1 MTTTTPAQTLPT
13 TGHNAQS
20 DSYGPPDYLK
30 PALPHLQRHLA
41 VKILENPKS
50 RPLPTLELET
60 PVGSH
65 APSIDSSMFRETC
78 HCLTMTSG
86 PRNRAKLNEKA
97 RERMSRL
104 RGKALNDPG
113 LAKTQADMRRT
124 HDATYRVKHK
134 KEITF
139 KATLRLQDLHWKK
152 YHGRPPPTEKLDF
165 TEQFSGLRRTVGQSA
180 CPPIFVHDAKSVPP
194 PRRNCPPTARKLSPQ
209 PSNQS
214 CESTKVAVQLASF
227 SSPSMSTPDYYC
239 YPPVHQ
245 SSGWDETISP
255 CVWLVTD
262 PECPSPGPGLYTS
275 WHAVSALTEGR
286 QDPLYFDRQEDSYP
300 EWHVHCRLSEHNHPV
315 DPEPSRARPP
325 FNYEQ
330 SPSRTVQSPARNV
343 PHHITPP
350 SAALPNLHFA
360 VRGGEVV
367 YGRLEPALQQ
377 YLCVSGT
384 ESTTELIATENY
396 YKAIFFARGASEA
409 ASEQLAAARTGNGDP
424 FISSSPGTR
433 CGSLTS
439 PISPPPRGTSSPRAT
454 TSRTPAT
461 PSRTGRSGPKPI
473 PAPVFTAP
481 QQQPAIRP
489 QHRVARRD
497 PNSSRTRMASITAA
511 MEEKDREEKQRRSL
525 ASSARRAVIAE
536 ALASTPKGQ
545 RGAEVGSSSKG
556 KGKEVEEEEGE
567 ETDYD
572 LDGEFLEIAKDW
584 VPSEERFDPTTENRP
599 RDDA

>member
-20 DSYGPPDYLK
+20 DSYGPPDYLQ

-41 VKILENPKS
+41 VKIPENPKS

-113 LAKTQADMRRT
+113 LAKTQADMRCT

-152 YHGRPPPTEKLDF
+152 YRGRPPPTEKLDF
-165 TEQFSGLRRTVGQSA
+165 TEQFQWFEEDRWAERMPAHLRARRKK
-180 CPPIFVHDAKSVPP
+180 CPPTVKGVPP
-194 PRRNCPPTARKLSPQ
+194 PRGNCPPTARKLSPQ

-214 CESTKVAVQLASF
+214 CESTK
-227 SSPSMSTPDYYC
+227 
-239 YPPVHQ
+239 

-275 WHAVSALTEGR
+275 WHAVSPLTEGR

-300 EWHVHCRLSEHNHPV
+300 EWHVHCRLGEHNHPV
-315 DPEPSRARPP
+315 DPEPSRARRP

-350 SAALPNLHFA
+350 SAALPNLHFS

-377 YLCVSGT
+377 YLRVSGT

-396 YKAIFFARGASEA
+396 YKAISAGCERGC
-409 ASEQLAAARTGNGDP
+409 
-424 FISSSPGTR
+424 FGTTR
-433 CGSLTS
+433 SR
-439 PISPPPRGTSSPRAT
+439 PNRQRPPPRGTSSPRAT
-454 TSRTPAT
+454 TSRTPAP
-461 PSRTGRSGPKPI
+461 PSRTGRSSPKPI

-497 PNSSRTRMASITAA
+497 PNSSRMRMASITAA

>member
-13 TGHNAQS
+13 AGHNAQS
-20 DSYGPPDYLK
+20 DSYGSPDYLQ
-30 PALPHLQRHLA
+30 PTLPHLQQLLA
-41 VKILENPKS
+41 VKIPENPKS
-50 RPLPTLELET
+50 RPPPTLALGM

-65 APSIDSSMFRETC
+65 APSIDSSMFRATC

-86 PRNRAKLNEKA
+86 PRNQAKLNEKA

-104 RGKALNDPG
+104 RGKALDDSG
-113 LAKTQADMRRT
+113 LAKTQANMRRT

-139 KATLRLQDLHWKK
+139 KATLRLQELHWKK
-152 YHGRPPPTEKLDF
+152 YRGRPPPPAKKLDF
-165 TEQFSGLRRTVGQSA
+165 TEQFQWFEEDRWAERMPAHLRARPTVATVPTIEQTLHPHEKVSS
-180 CPPIFVHDAKSVPP
+180 HRAKGVPP
-194 PRRNCPPTARKLSPQ
+194 PHENCPPTARKLSPHRAKTV
-209 PSNQS
+209 PS
-214 CESTKVAVQLASF
+214 AVKS
-227 SSPSMSTPDYYC
+227 
-239 YPPVHQ
+239 

-275 WHAVSALTEGR
+275 WPTVLALTAGH
-286 QDPLYFDRQEDSYP
+286 QDPVYFDRQEDLYP
-300 EWHVHCRLSEHNHPV
+300 EWHVHCRLVEHNHPV
-315 DPEPSRARPP
+315 DHEPSRARPP

-330 SPSRTVQSPARNV
+330 SPSRTLQSPARKI
-343 PHHITPP
+343 PHHITPL

-360 VRGGEVV
+360 VRGGEVM

-377 YLCVSGT
+377 YLCVSGA

-396 YKAIFFARGASEA
+396 YKAIFF
-409 ASEQLAAARTGNGDP
+409 LAG
-424 FISSSPGTR
+424 
-433 CGSLTS
+433 
-439 PISPPPRGTSSPRAT
+439 PPPQGMSPPRAT

-489 QHRVARRD
+489 QHHVARRD

-536 ALASTPKGQ
+536 ALAPTPKGQ
-545 RGAEVGSSSKG
+545 RGAEAGLSSKG
-556 KGKEVEEEEGE
+556 KGKAVEEEEGK

-584 VPSEERFDPTTENRP
+584 VPSEDRFDPTTENRP

>member
-20 DSYGPPDYLK
+20 DSYGPPDYLQ

-41 VKILENPKS
+41 VKIPKNPKS

-152 YHGRPPPTEKLDF
+152 YRSRPPPTEKLDF
-165 TEQFSGLRRTVGQSA
+165 TEQFQWFEEDRWAERMPAHLRARR
-180 CPPIFVHDAKSVPP
+180 KSVPP
-194 PRRNCPPTARKLSPQ
+194 PRRVSPHRAETVPPPHENCPPSRQISHVNQPRWRCNLHRSPLPPCPPPTITA
-209 PSNQS
+209 
-214 CESTKVAVQLASF
+214 T
-227 SSPSMSTPDYYC
+227 
-239 YPPVHQ
+239 PPVHQ

-300 EWHVHCRLSEHNHPV
+300 EWHVHCRLGEHNHPV
-315 DPEPSRARPP
+315 DPEPSRARRP

-367 YGRLEPALQQ
+367 YGRLELALQQ
-377 YLCVSGT
+377 YLRVSGT

-409 ASEQLAAARTGNGDP
+409 ASEQLAAARTGNGD
-424 FISSSPGTR
+424 
-433 CGSLTS
+433 TS
-439 PISPPPRGTSSPRAT
+439 GYP
-454 TSRTPAT
+454 
-461 PSRTGRSGPKPI
+461 
-473 PAPVFTAP
+473 
-481 QQQPAIRP
+481 
-489 QHRVARRD
+489 
-497 PNSSRTRMASITAA
+497 
-511 MEEKDREEKQRRSL
+511 
-525 ASSARRAVIAE
+525 
-536 ALASTPKGQ
+536 
-545 RGAEVGSSSKG
+545 EV
-556 KGKEVEEEEGE
+556 
-567 ETDYD
+567 DH
-572 LDGEFLEIAKDW
+572 L
-584 VPSEERFDPTTENRP
+584 R
-599 RDDA
+599 

>member
-13 TGHNAQS
+13 AGHNAQS
-20 DSYGPPDYLK
+20 DSYGPPDYLQ
-30 PALPHLQRHLA
+30 PTLPHLQRLLA
-41 VKILENPKS
+41 MKIPENPKS
-50 RPLPTLELET
+50 RPPPTLVLGM

-65 APSIDSSMFRETC
+65 APSIDSSMFRGTC

-86 PRNRAKLNEKA
+86 ARNQAKLNEKA

-104 RGKALNDPG
+104 RGKALDDSG
-113 LAKTQADMRRT
+113 LAKTQANMRRT

-139 KATLRLQDLHWKK
+139 KATLRLQELHWKK
-152 YHGRPPPTEKLDF
+152 YHGRPPPPAEKLDF
-165 TEQFSGLRRTVGQSA
+165 TEQFQWFEEDRWAERMPAHLRARPTVATVPTIEQTLHPHEKVS
-180 CPPIFVHDAKSVPP
+180 PHRAKGVPP
-194 PRRNCPPTARKLSPQ
+194 PRGNCPPTARKLSPQ

-214 CESTKVAVQLASF
+214 CESTK
-227 SSPSMSTPDYYC
+227 
-239 YPPVHQ
+239 

-275 WHAVSALTEGR
+275 WPTVLALTAGR
-286 QDPLYFDRQEDSYP
+286 QDPVYFDRQEDSYP
-300 EWHVHCRLSEHNHPV
+300 EWH
-315 DPEPSRARPP
+315 D
-325 FNYEQ
+325 F
-330 SPSRTVQSPARNV
+330 TVPARKI
-343 PHHITPP
+343 PHHIAPL

-377 YLCVSGT
+377 YLRVSGA

-396 YKAIFFARGASEA
+396 YKAIFFSRGASEA
-409 ASEQLAAARTGNGDP
+409 AAEQLAAARTGNGDP
-424 FISSSPGTR
+424 FIDSSPGIR

-439 PISPPPRGTSSPRAT
+439 PISPPPRGTSPPRAT

-461 PSRTGRSGPKPI
+461 PSRTGHSGPKPI

-497 PNSSRTRMASITAA
+497 PNSSRTRMASIRAA

-536 ALASTPKGQ
+536 ALAQTPKGQ
-545 RGAEVGSSSKG
+545 RGAEAGLSSKG
-556 KGKEVEEEEGE
+556 KGKAVEEEEGE

-572 LDGEFLEIAKDW
+572 LDGSSSRSRRTGFRC
-584 VPSEERFDPTTENRP
+584 EERFDPTTENRP

>member
-20 DSYGPPDYLK
+20 DSYGPPDYLQ
-30 PALPHLQRHLA
+30 PALPHLQRHSA
-41 VKILENPKS
+41 VKIPKNPKS

-78 HCLTMTSG
+78 HCLTMTFG

-104 RGKALNDPG
+104 RGKALDDPG

-152 YHGRPPPTEKLDF
+152 YRGRPPPTEKLDF
-165 TEQFSGLRRTVGQSA
+165 TEQFQWFEEDRWAERMPAHLRA
-180 CPPIFVHDAKSVPP
+180 
-194 PRRNCPPTARKLSPQ
+194 RRKKCPPTARKLSPHR
-209 PSNQS
+209 
-214 CESTKVAVQLASF
+214 TKTV
-227 SSPSMSTPDYYC
+227 
-239 YPPVHQ
+239 PPAIKS

-300 EWHVHCRLSEHNHPV
+300 EWHVHCRLGEHNHPV
-315 DPEPSRARPP
+315 DPEPSRARRP

-377 YLCVSGT
+377 YLRVSGT

-454 TSRTPAT
+454 TSRTPAP
-461 PSRTGRSGPKPI
+461 PSRTGRSGPKSI

-497 PNSSRTRMASITAA
+497 PNSSRMRMASITAA
-511 MEEKDREEKQRRSL
+511 MEEKDREEKHRRSL

>member
-13 TGHNAQS
+13 AGHNAQS
-20 DSYGPPDYLK
+20 DSYGPPDYLQ
-30 PALPHLQRHLA
+30 PTLPHLQRLLA
-41 VKILENPKS
+41 MKIPENPKS
-50 RPLPTLELET
+50 RPPPTLALGM

-65 APSIDSSMFRETC
+65 APSIDSSMFRGTC

-86 PRNRAKLNEKA
+86 ARNQAKLNEKA

-104 RGKALNDPG
+104 RGKALDDSG
-113 LAKTQADMRRT
+113 LAKTQANMRRT

-139 KATLRLQDLHWKK
+139 KATLRLQELHWKK
-152 YHGRPPPTEKLDF
+152 YRGRPPPPAEKLDF
-165 TEQFSGLRRTVGQSA
+165 TEQFQWFEEDRWAERMPAHLRARPTVATVPTIEQTLHPHEKVS
-180 CPPIFVHDAKSVPP
+180 PHRAKGVPP
-194 PRRNCPPTARKLSPQ
+194 PRGNCPPTARKLSPQ

-214 CESTKVAVQLASF
+214 CESTK
-227 SSPSMSTPDYYC
+227 
-239 YPPVHQ
+239 

-275 WHAVSALTEGR
+275 WPAVLALTAGR
-286 QDPLYFDRQEDSYP
+286 QDPVYFDRQEDSYP
-300 EWHVHCRLSEHNHPV
+300 EWHVHCRLGEHNHPV

-330 SPSRTVQSPARNV
+330 SPSRTLHSPARKI
-343 PHHITPP
+343 PHHITPL

-377 YLCVSGT
+377 YLRVSGA
-384 ESTTELIATENY
+384 ESTTELMATENY
-396 YKAIFFARGASEA
+396 YKAIFFSRGASEA
-409 ASEQLAAARTGNGDP
+409 AAEQLAAARTGNGDP
-424 FISSSPGTR
+424 FIASSPGIR

-439 PISPPPRGTSSPRAT
+439 PISPPPRGTSPPRAT

-461 PSRTGRSGPKPI
+461 PSRTGRSGPRPI
-473 PAPVFTAP
+473 PAPVFTEP
-481 QQQPAIRP
+481 QQQAAIRP

-497 PNSSRTRMASITAA
+497 PNSSRTRMASIRAA

-536 ALASTPKGQ
+536 ALAQTPKGQ
-545 RGAEVGSSSKG
+545 RGAEAGLSSKG
-556 KGKEVEEEEGE
+556 KGKAVEEKEGE

-584 VPSEERFDPTTENRP
+584 VPSEDRFDPTTENRP